1 MKKTITILFISILVT
16 SCDIDNFLDVKPTGS
31 LIPQTVED
39 YDNLLED
46 PLITVDVWSN
56 LHYMDPDVFMPEE
69 TYYGLTKNRQLQ
81 YEWSATPYD
90 ETEDDKDWE
99 YRYKYIYVYNLIL
112 ENIDDAKLG
121 NSLESDRKKVK
132 GEALAQRAFDYFLLI
147 NEYALQYSTENLD
160 KPGVPLALEVDVDL
174 STKLSRATIGEV
186 YEQIESDLEQA
197 EDLLLDNI
205 VDNVNTGANFRPGNA
220 SLYGLRA
227 LIALH
232 KEDFVSALTYS
243 DKSLEQYD
251 YLYDYNTLS
260 LKIPGNAWSG
270 LNSNDFEN
278 GNDNLECI
286 WNRYLKT
293 THFNPASLYSPELA
307 ALYDKTNDM
316 RWTLFSTQTT
326 FYDVD
331 VSPNYCF
338 SAYNYETQAGI
349 TTPNIYLV
357 NAEAKARTGDGA
369 GAIAILNK
377 LLEKRIANFTP
388 LIHLDD
394 ASTLQRVKEERR
406 KELRMT
412 GNNLIDLKRY
422 HAYGEIIPTY
432 SRIIPTGGTV
442 ALEPGSEK
450 YVAPISL
457 KLQKINPNL

>member
-1 MKKTITILFISILVT
+1 MKKTTTILFISILMA
-16 SCDIDNFLDVKPTGS
+16 SCDTDNFLDVKPTGS

-46 PLITVDVWSN
+46 PLVTVDAWTN

-69 TYYGLTKNRQLQ
+69 TYHGLTKNRQLQ
-81 YEWSATPYD
+81 YEWSDAPYD
-90 ETEDDKDWE
+90 QTEDDRDWE
-99 YRYKYIYVYNLIL
+99 YRYKYIYIYNLIL
-112 ENIDDAKLG
+112 ENIDDAELG
-121 NSLESDRKKVK
+121 NRLEADRKRVK
-132 GEALAQRAFDYFLLI
+132 GEAFAQRAFDYFLLV
-147 NEYALQYSTENLD
+147 NEYGLQYSTANLD
-160 KPGVPLALEVDVDL
+160 KPGVPLALEVDL
-174 STKLSRATIGEV
+174 NTKLSRATIGEV
-186 YEQIESDLEQA
+186 YEQIENDLDQA
-197 EDLLLDNI
+197 ETLLATIADDFNKE
-205 VDNVNTGANFRPGNA
+205 ANFRPGNA

-227 LIALH
+227 LVALH
-232 KEDFVSALTYS
+232 KGDFAVALTYS
-243 DKSLEQYD
+243 NKSLELYD
-251 YLYDYNTLS
+251 YLYDYNTFS
-260 LKIPGNAWSG
+260 LKIPENAWSG
-270 LNSNDFEN
+270 LNINDFEN

-293 THFNPASLYSPELA
+293 THFDPASLYNPELA

-326 FYDVD
+326 FYGVD

-357 NAEAKARTGDGA
+357 NAEAKARTGNGEE
-369 GAIAILNK
+369 AIAMLNK
-377 LLEKRIANFTP
+377 LLEKRIVNFTP
-388 LIHLDD
+388 LTHLDD

-422 HAYGEIIPTY
+422 HAYGEVIPTY
-432 SRIIPTGGTV
+432 SRTIPTGEIV
-442 ALEPGSEK
+442 SLEPGSEK

-457 KLQKINPNL
+457 KLKTINPNL